1 MRLIVFTITVLLSLH
16 LSAQNSMN
24 DLSTQL
30 STGKTYGAYCGIAGK
45 HPPARIKTEK
55 LILKEDINE
64 LTSWLSSPNL
74 VIQTYAAEGII
85 RLQNDGHTIP
95 EEVVIIVLQ
104 IKAKEDLIS
113 TCKGCFYEELSIREC
128 LVDFEFI
135 DDINE

>member
-1 MRLIVFTITVLLSLH
+1 MRLIVFTIGVLLSLH
-16 LSAQNSMN
+16 LSAQNGIN

-30 STGKTYGAYCGIAGK
+30 SSGKTYGAYCGIAGK
-45 HPPARIKTEK
+45 HPPARIKAEK
-55 LILKEDINE
+55 LIIKGDIAE

-85 RLQNDGHTIP
+85 RLHNDGQTIS
-95 EEVVIIVLQ
+95 EEVVNLVLQ

-128 LVDFEFI
+128 LVDFKFN
-135 DDINE
+135 DF